1 MISPFIHGL
10 GTGGSL
16 IIAIGAQNAF
26 VLSNGIK
33 KNHNLTIALI
43 CSLCDAILICAG
55 VAGMGAAVSAHPVLG
70 MATLYGGVLFLW
82 WYGCNALISAFRG
95 GQSTTLVQTPTS
107 LGAAISTTLAITLLN
122 PHVYLDTMVLMG
134 SIGSQFTG
142 SRQLF
147 FTSGAVLASF
157 IWFFSLSFGSRAL
170 APLFSSEFAW
180 RVLDSLVG
188 TTMIF
193 IGLLL
198 LFQAPLPEP
207 G

>member
-1 MISPFIHGL
+1 MITPFLHGL
-10 GTGGSL
+10 GTGGTL

-33 KNHNLTIALI
+33 KNHNLAIALI
-43 CSLCDAILICAG
+43 CSLCDTILICAG
-55 VAGMGAAVSAHPVLG
+55 IAGVGAAVSSHPVLG
-70 MATLYGGVLFLW
+70 MVTLWGGVLFLW
-82 WYGCNALISAFRG
+82 WYGCNSLRSALRG
-95 GQSTTLVQTPTS
+95 GQSTSLVKTPTS
-107 LGAAISTTLAITLLN
+107 LGAAISATLAITLLN

-142 SRQLF
+142 SQQLL

-170 APLFSSEFAW
+170 APLFSSELAW
-180 RVLDSLVG
+180 RVLDTLIG
-188 TTMIF
+188 ATMIT

-198 LFQAPLPEP
+198 VIQSPHL
-207 G
+207 